1 MASYSSIL
9 ACEIPWTEEPGRL
22 QSLGSGVQRKCL
34 GWGYKFES
42 MRWAAERN
50 EVGETSMTK
59 GFIQSCLTLCNPM
72 GCRSPGSAIHGI
84 FQERILGWVAIL
96 SPGVL
101 PDPGIKLPSLAV
113 SCTGKQILYH

>member
-1 MASYSSIL
+1 MDRGTWAAAVLGVWSS
-9 ACEIPWTEEPGRL
+9 EEM
-22 QSLGSGVQRKCL
+22 SGL
-34 GWGYKFES
+34 GYKFES

-59 GFIQSCLTLCNPM
+59 GFIQSCLTLCNSM
-72 GCRSPGSAIHGI
+72 DCRSPGSAIHGI
-84 FQERILGWVAIL
+84 FQERILAWVAIL

-113 SCTGKQILYH
+113 SCTGKQIFYH